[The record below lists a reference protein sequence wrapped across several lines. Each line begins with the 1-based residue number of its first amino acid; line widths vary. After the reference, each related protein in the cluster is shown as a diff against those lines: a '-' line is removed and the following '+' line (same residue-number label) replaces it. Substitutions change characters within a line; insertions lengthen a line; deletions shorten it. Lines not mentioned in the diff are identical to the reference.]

1 MIRGLSL
8 LVLVA
13 GLLFPGI
20 LYQRNMQEKVNIDR
34 GEPVTQQFEQQT
46 KDILE
51 QYQQRLDQQ
60 AANQ

>member
-8 LVLVA
+8 LVLIG
-13 GLLFPGI
+13 GLLFTGF
-20 LYQRNMQEKVNIDR
+20 LYQQNMQEKVNVDR

-46 KDILE
+46 KDILQ
-51 QYQQRLDQQ
+51 QYQKRLDQQ